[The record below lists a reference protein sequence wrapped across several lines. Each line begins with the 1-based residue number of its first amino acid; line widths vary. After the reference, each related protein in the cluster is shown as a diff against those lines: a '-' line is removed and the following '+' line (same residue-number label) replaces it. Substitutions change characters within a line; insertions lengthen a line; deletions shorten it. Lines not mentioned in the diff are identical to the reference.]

1 MPERPKIIIAI
12 SDISSRTSS
21 ILENAEYIKSLPI
34 DGIRVNIPQGNL
46 LMDPGYVV
54 TEDDVRGT
62 GFWLKP
68 LEEFNEGM
76 HNYLQLNIDKPG
88 VDLFDDAA
96 WDQVVE
102 NFRLMA
108 RAANEYGFKGM
119 IFDNEE
125 YGTPWHDI
133 PDDAPDREAQ
143 IDKAI
148 ERGRAIGAAI
158 AEEFPDI
165 SFGTMHGPYTS
176 VYADD
181 KPLIGQGGQPWRAEL
196 RGPFFTSIAEGLGP
210 DAEVVDMGEI
220 YRLRSSEDFRESR
233 DWRTERVPELI
244 DWDISP
250 DLLENWAERIQI
262 SHMVYTQDWP
272 AGNTMTPEIM
282 VQTLLQALNYSNG
295 FVTIFTE
302 PHLAQ
307 LLEET
312 PDGPQSF
319 SNSEWNAAF
328 AQAITF
334 YEWQHSPARW
344 ENGVGATSGDDVF
357 DGRDGVDVAEGG
369 EGDDILNG
377 GAGDDALSGG
387 QGADTLVGARG
398 FDLLDGGEG
407 DDILTGGEGED
418 FIVGGAG
425 TDTAVFTTAV
435 RVDLQDALVNT
446 GEAAGDTFDSIENLL
461 GSAFDD
467 DLRGD
472 AGANSLWGGDLHDD
486 VYGRDGDDLLYGG
499 NGNDRLFGETDN
511 DRLYGGSGSD
521 ALYGGDG
528 DDYLRDDGGADLFYG
543 GAGSDTASYWG
554 WYKGTTANTKTLT
567 VNLSTG
573 DNNSGDTYNG
583 IENLLGSNTQKDV
596 FTGSD
601 GANNLNGAGGDDI
614 LYGGGGSD
622 ILTGGDDTD
631 RLYGGSGSD
640 ALYGGDG
647 DDYLH
652 GGNGSDTVKGGDG
665 DDLLR
670 GGNGDDLF
678 YGGAGADR
686 FRFYRNEEDDVIND
700 FENNVDTIQFA
711 GTGFDAFFENW
722 TELQQYATDA
732 GDDVVFNFDGN
743 SSLTIENVNL
753 AELENDIQFL

>member
-1 MPERPKIIIAI
+1 VPERPKIIVAI

-125 YGTPWHDI
+125 YGTPWQDI

-143 IDKAI
+143 ISMAI
-148 ERGRAIGAAI
+148 ERGRAIGEAI

-220 YRLRSSEDFRESR
+220 YRLRSAQDFRESR

-244 DWDISP
+244 DWDISS
-250 DLLENWAERIQI
+250 DLLENWADRIKI

-312 PDGPQSF
+312 PDGPQPF
-319 SNSEWNAAF
+319 TNDEWNDAF

-334 YEWQHSPARW
+334 YEWQHSPDRW
-344 ENGVGATSGDDVF
+344 ENGVGPTSGDDVF

-369 EGDDILNG
+369 EGNDTLDG
-377 GAGDDALSGG
+377 GAGDDALTGG
-387 QGADTLVGARG
+387 QGYDTLIGGRG
-398 FDLLDGGEG
+398 NDLLDGGEG
-407 DDILTGGEGED
+407 NDTLDGGEEDDTLNGGDGDDILTGGTGED
-418 FIVGGAG
+418 YIEGGAG
-425 TDTAVFTTAV
+425 TDIATFVGAMAEYSYVTDGETLVVTHSATGEI
-435 RVDLQDALVNT
+435 DLVN
-446 GEAAGDTFDSIENLL
+446 GVE
-461 GSAFDD
+461 
-467 DLRGD
+467 
-472 AGANSLWGGDLHDD
+472 
-486 VYGRDGDDLLYGG
+486 
-499 NGNDRLFGETDN
+499 
-511 DRLYGGSGSD
+511 
-521 ALYGGDG
+521 
-528 DDYLRDDGGADLFYG
+528 
-543 GAGSDTASYWG
+543 
-554 WYKGTTANTKTLT
+554 
-567 VNLSTG
+567 
-573 DNNSGDTYNG
+573 
-583 IENLLGSNTQKDV
+583 
-596 FTGSD
+596 
-601 GANNLNGAGGDDI
+601 
-614 LYGGGGSD
+614 
-622 ILTGGDDTD
+622 
-631 RLYGGSGSD
+631 
-640 ALYGGDG
+640 
-647 DDYLH
+647 
-652 GGNGSDTVKGGDG
+652 
-665 DDLLR
+665 
-670 GGNGDDLF
+670 
-678 YGGAGADR
+678 
-686 FRFYRNEEDDVIND
+686 
-700 FENNVDTIQFA
+700 
-711 GTGFDAFFENW
+711 
-722 TELQQYATDA
+722 
-732 GDDVVFNFDGN
+732 
-743 SSLTIENVNL
+743 
-753 AELENDIQFL
+753 FLV